1 MHPLELSAESL
12 QKAIESAA
20 RFVREEIDSL
30 DTQPSADVDGA
41 EELART
47 FLEEPP
53 GGPQPL
59 EAILARLRPAI
70 RKSFN
75 TAGPGYLAFIP
86 GGGIMSAAI
95 AEFIAASANRYV
107 GVRAPA
113 PALAQIEETAI
124 GWLARFMG
132 YPETAGGI
140 LTSGGSLSTL
150 SAIVAARETCLPED
164 FSRGTLYISEETH
177 YCVPKAARIAGFR
190 DWQIRRIAVDSRRR
204 VDTRALAHAVEV
216 DRMKGLK
223 PFLIIANVGTTNT
236 GAIDEIKKLLAIAR
250 RHSMWLHAD
259 AAYGGFFRLASGG
272 PALMPDIEECDSITL
287 DPHKGMFL
295 PYGTGCL
302 LVLRKETLK
311 RTHSMDAEYLH
322 DVRATETSANFS
334 DISPELSR
342 DFRGLRIWL
351 PLVLHG
357 VDAFKDAIE
366 EKLAL
371 TRWAYDRLAEDPRF
385 EILDEPQL
393 SVVAFRLKADRAES
407 DRINEEL
414 MRRVNA
420 RGRVFLSSTRLDG
433 RYTIRLCVL
442 SFRTHLDRVR
452 DAILAL
458 KEEADGILASPA
470 ERAAEPGT

>member
-1 MHPLELSAESL
+1 MT
-12 QKAIESAA
+12 

-30 DTQPSADVDGA
+30 PTQPSADVDGG
-41 EELART
+41 EDLART
-47 FLEEPP
+47 FVEDPP
-53 GGPQPL
+53 EGPQAL

-70 RKSFN
+70 RKTFN

-95 AEFIAASANRYV
+95 ADFIAASTNRYV

-113 PALAQIEETAI
+113 PALAQIEETAVA
-124 GWLARFMG
+124 WLARFMG

-150 SAIVAARETCLPED
+150 SAIVAARETRLPDD

-190 DWQIRRIAVDSRRR
+190 DWQIRRIAVDARRR
-204 VDTRALAHAVEV
+204 IDTRALAHAVDV
-216 DRMKGLK
+216 DRTKGFK

-236 GAIDEIKKLLAIAR
+236 GAIDDIPRMHAIAR
-250 RHSMWLHAD
+250 SHSMWLHAD
-259 AAYGGFFRLASGG
+259 AAYGGFFRLATGG
-272 PALMPDIEECDSITL
+272 PELMPDIEECDSITL

-302 LVLRKETLK
+302 LVLRKDTLK

-322 DVRATETSANFS
+322 DVRAQTSPNFS
-334 DISPELSR
+334 DLSPELSR

-357 VDAFKDAIE
+357 VAAFKAAIE
-366 EKLAL
+366 EKLML
-371 TRWAYDRLAEDPRF
+371 TRWAYDQLKDDPRF

-393 SVVAFRLKADRAES
+393 SVIAFRLKADAADS
-407 DRINEEL
+407 DRLNEEL
-414 MRRVNA
+414 MHRVNH

-442 SFRTHLDRVR
+442 SFRTHMDRVR
-452 DAILAL
+452 DAVEALQAEAAEILA
-458 KEEADGILASPA
+458 APT
-470 ERAAEPGT
+470 RT

>member
-1 MHPLELSAESL
+1 MHPLELSSESL
-12 QKAIESAA
+12 ERALDLMT

-30 DTQPSADVDGA
+30 STQPSADVDGA
-41 EELART
+41 EDLART
-47 FLEEPP
+47 FVEDPP
-53 GGPQPL
+53 EGAHSL

-70 RKSFN
+70 RKTFN

-95 AEFIAASANRYV
+95 ADFIAASTNRYV

-124 GWLARFMG
+124 AWLARFMG
-132 YPETAGGI
+132 YPDTAGGI

-150 SAIVAARETCLPED
+150 SAIVAARETRLPDD

-190 DWQIRRIAVDSRRR
+190 DWQIRRIGVDARRR
-204 VDTRALAHAVEV
+204 IDTRALAHAVDV
-216 DRMKGLK
+216 DRTKGLK

-236 GAIDEIKKLLAIAR
+236 GAIDDIPRLLAISR
-250 RHSMWLHAD
+250 SHSMWLHAD
-259 AAYGGFFRLASGG
+259 AAYGGFFRLATGG
-272 PALMPDIEECDSITL
+272 AELMPDIEECDSITL

-302 LVLRKETLK
+302 LVLRKDTLK

-322 DVRATETSANFS
+322 DVRAQTSPNFS
-334 DISPELSR
+334 DLSPELSR

-357 VDAFKDAIE
+357 VAAFKAAIE
-366 EKLAL
+366 EKLML
-371 TRWAYDRLAEDPRF
+371 TRWAYDQLKVDPRF

-393 SVVAFRLKADRAES
+393 SVIAFRLKADAADS
-407 DRINEEL
+407 DRLNEEL
-414 MRRVNA
+414 MNRVNR

-442 SFRTHLDRVR
+442 SFRTHMDRVR
-452 DAILAL
+452 DAVEAVQAEAAEILS
-458 KEEADGILASPA
+458 SPA
-470 ERAAEPGT
+470 LT

>member
-1 MHPLELSAESL
+1 MHPLELSSESL
-12 QKAIESAA
+12 QKALDLMT
-20 RFVREEIDSL
+20 RFVREEVDSL
-30 DTQPSADVDGA
+30 ATQPSADVDGA
-41 EELART
+41 EDLART
-47 FLEEPP
+47 FVEDAPE
-53 GGPQPL
+53 GPQTL
-59 EAILARLRPAI
+59 EAILGRLRPAI
-70 RKSFN
+70 RKTFN

-95 AEFIAASANRYV
+95 ADFIAASTNRYV
-107 GVRAPA
+107 GVRPPA

-124 GWLARFMG
+124 AWLARFMG

-150 SAIVAARETCLPED
+150 SAIVAARETRLPDD

-190 DWQIRRIAVDSRRR
+190 DWQIRRIGVDARRR
-204 VDTRALAHAVEV
+204 IDTRALAHAVDV
-216 DRMKGLK
+216 DRIKGLK

-236 GAIDEIKKLLAIAR
+236 GAIDDIPRVLAIAR
-250 RHSMWLHAD
+250 SHSMWLHAD
-259 AAYGGFFRLASGG
+259 AAYGGFFRLATGG
-272 PALMPDIEECDSITL
+272 PELMPDIEECDSITL

-311 RTHSMDAEYLH
+311 RTHSMDADYLH
-322 DVRATETSANFS
+322 DVRAQTSPNFS
-334 DISPELSR
+334 DLSPELSR

-357 VDAFKDAIE
+357 VAAFQAAIE
-366 EKLAL
+366 EKLML
-371 TRWAYDRLAEDPRF
+371 TRWAYDQLQGDPRF
-385 EILDEPQL
+385 EVLDEPQL
-393 SVVAFRLKADRAES
+393 SVIAFRLKADAAES
-407 DRINEEL
+407 DRLNEEL
-414 MRRVNA
+414 MNRVNR

-442 SFRTHLDRVR
+442 SFRTHMDRVR
-452 DAILAL
+452 DAV
-458 KEEADGILASPA
+458 EAVQAEAAEILASPT
-470 ERAAEPGT
+470 PT

>member
-1 MHPLELSAESL
+1 MHPLELSSESL
-12 QKAIESAA
+12 EKALDLMT

-30 DTQPSADVDGA
+30 STQPSADVDGA
-41 EELART
+41 EDLART
-47 FLEEPP
+47 FVEDPP
-53 GGPQPL
+53 EGPQSL

-70 RKSFN
+70 RKTFN

-95 AEFIAASANRYV
+95 ADFIAASTNRYV
-107 GVRAPA
+107 GVRPPA

-124 GWLARFMG
+124 AWLARFMG

-150 SAIVAARETCLPED
+150 SAIVAARETRLPDD

-190 DWQIRRIAVDSRRR
+190 DWQIRRISVDARRR
-204 VDTRALAHAVEV
+204 IDTRALAHAVDV
-216 DRMKGLK
+216 DRTKGLK

-236 GAIDEIKKLLAIAR
+236 GAIDDIPRLLSIAR
-250 RHSMWLHAD
+250 GHSMWLHAD

-272 PALMPDIEECDSITL
+272 PGLMPDIEECDSITL

-302 LVLRKETLK
+302 LVLRKDTLK

-322 DVRATETSANFS
+322 DVRAQTSPNFS
-334 DISPELSR
+334 DLSPELSR

-357 VDAFKDAIE
+357 VAAFKAAIE
-366 EKLAL
+366 EKLML
-371 TRWAYDRLAEDPRF
+371 TRWACDQLKDDPRF

-393 SVVAFRLKADRAES
+393 SVIAFRLKADAAES
-407 DRINEEL
+407 DRLNEEL
-414 MRRVNA
+414 MNRVNR

-442 SFRTHLDRVR
+442 SFRTHMDRVR
-452 DAILAL
+452 DAV
-458 KEEADGILASPA
+458 EAVQAEAAEILASPA
-470 ERAAEPGT
+470 RA

>member
-1 MHPLELSAESL
+1 MHPLELSSESL
-12 QKAIESAA
+12 EKALDLMT

-30 DTQPSADVDGA
+30 ATQPSADVDGA
-41 EELART
+41 EDLART
-47 FLEEPP
+47 FVEDPP
-53 GGPQPL
+53 VAPQTL

-70 RKSFN
+70 RKTFN

-95 AEFIAASANRYV
+95 ADFIAASTNRYV
-107 GVRAPA
+107 GVRTPA

-124 GWLARFMG
+124 AWLARFMG

-150 SAIVAARETCLPED
+150 SAIVAARETRLPDD

-190 DWQIRRIAVDSRRR
+190 DWQIRRIGVDARRR
-204 VDTRALAHAVEV
+204 IDPRALAHAVDV
-216 DRMKGLK
+216 DRTKGFK

-236 GAIDEIKKLLAIAR
+236 GAIDDIPRLLSIAR
-250 RHSMWLHAD
+250 SHSMWLHAD

-272 PALMPDIEECDSITL
+272 SELMPDIEECDSITL

-302 LVLRKETLK
+302 LVLRKDTLK

-322 DVRATETSANFS
+322 DVRAQTSPNFS
-334 DISPELSR
+334 DLSPELSR

-357 VDAFKDAIE
+357 VAAFKAAIE
-366 EKLAL
+366 EKLML
-371 TRWAYDRLAEDPRF
+371 TRWAYDQLKDDPRF

-393 SVVAFRLKADRAES
+393 SVIAFRLKADAADS
-407 DRINEEL
+407 DRLNEEL
-414 MRRVNA
+414 MNRVNR

-442 SFRTHLDRVR
+442 SFRTHMDRVK
-452 DAILAL
+452 DAVEALLA
-458 KEEADGILASPA
+458 EAADLLASPA
-470 ERAAEPGT
+470 RT